1 MRKIDAIDPGDRRQ
15 DPALGAPDESFGRVE
30 RWRRRGRRRQSLE
43 RVGDAAKKVSLA
55 LERLQGRARFD
66 RMTSALP

>member
-30 RWRRRGRRRQSLE
+30 RWRRRGRRRQPLE
-43 RVGDAAKKVSLA
+43 GVGDAAKKVGLA
-55 LERLQGRARFD
+55 LESRR
-66 RMTSALP
+66 